1 MSYETVSHIA
11 ATLRSLGCE
20 YDITF
25 QDRRYSSKKPKQS
38 GPKFKWEDTT
48 FEPMQNAEPG
58 DQVDFT
64 IDKEWDYR
72 KVQSFRTAVRNHAV
86 KFWGADS
93 FVTTYDKENGVVT
106 ATRSEARI

>member
-1 MSYETVSHIA
+1 MSYEIVSHIA
-11 ATLRSLGCE
+11 AALRSLSCE

-25 QDRRYSSKKPKQS
+25 QNRRYSSKKPKQS
-38 GPKFKWEDTT
+38 GPKFKWEDDT

-86 KFWGADS
+86 KFWGADN

-106 ATRSEARI
+106 AMRSEARI

>member
-1 MSYETVSHIA
+1 MTYEVVSHIA
-11 ATLRSLGCE
+11 AALRALGCE
-20 YDITF
+20 YSISF
-25 QDRRYSSKKPKQS
+25 QDRQYSSQKPKQG
-38 GPKFKWEDTT
+38 GPKFKWDDEI
-48 FEPMQNAEPG
+48 FESMKTAEEG

-72 KVQSFRTAVRNHAV
+72 KIQSFRTAVRNHAI

-106 ATRSEARI
+106 VVRSETCS